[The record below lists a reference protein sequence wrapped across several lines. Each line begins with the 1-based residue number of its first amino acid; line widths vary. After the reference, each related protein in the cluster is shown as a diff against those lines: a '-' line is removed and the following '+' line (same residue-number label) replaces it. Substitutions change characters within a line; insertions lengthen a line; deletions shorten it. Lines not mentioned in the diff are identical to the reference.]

1 LKKWI
6 LENNEMTKIDY
17 AAMRP
22 SAPQAGKKKEE
33 KEAPVID
40 GMKAVKNVIAIASG
54 KGGVGKSTV
63 AVNLAV
69 ALAMEG
75 YRVGL
80 ADADIYGPSVP
91 TLTGTT
97 DQHPGVDVID
107 ENVQVFKPLE
117 KYGVK
122 WISIGYFA
130 KPEQA
135 LIWRG
140 PMASNALKQLL
151 QQTKWGELDFLLID
165 LPPGTGDIHL
175 SLMQD
180 LRLTGGIVVTTPQ
193 QVSVADVEK
202 CLNMFYHP
210 NLNKKVFGIVENMAW
225 FTPEE
230 LPENKYYIFG
240 KGGAAKLAEKYNLPV
255 LAEIPLIQG
264 VCDRG
269 DAGIPVAND
278 KNAAGDAFKD
288 LAGKLISLLA

>member
-1 LKKWI
+1 
-6 LENNEMTKIDY
+6 MTKIDY
-17 AAMRP
+17 AAMKP
-22 SAPQAGKKKEE
+22 TAPQAGKKKEE
-33 KEAPVID
+33 KETPIID

-69 ALAMEG
+69 ALALEG

-80 ADADIYGPSVP
+80 ADADIYGPSIP
-91 TLTGTT
+91 TLTGTV
-97 DQHPGVDVID
+97 DQQPGVDVID
-107 ENVQVFKPLE
+107 ENVQVFEPLE
-117 KYGVK
+117 KFGVK

-180 LRLTGGIVVTTPQ
+180 IPLTGGIVVTTPQ

-210 NLNKKVFGIVENMAW
+210 NLKKKVFGIVENMAW

-240 KGGAAKLAEKYNLPV
+240 KGGAAKLAAKYNLPV

>member
-1 LKKWI
+1 
-6 LENNEMTKIDY
+6 MTKIDY

-22 SAPQAGKKKEE
+22 TAPQATKKKEE
-33 KEAPVID
+33 KETPVID

-97 DQHPGVDVID
+97 DQQPGVDVID

-180 LRLTGGIVVTTPQ
+180 LPLTGGIIVTTPQ

>member
-1 LKKWI
+1 
-6 LENNEMTKIDY
+6 MTKIDY
-17 AAMRP
+17 AAMKP
-22 SAPQAGKKKEE
+22 TAPQAGKKKEE
-33 KEAPVID
+33 KETPIID

-69 ALAMEG
+69 ALALEG

-80 ADADIYGPSVP
+80 ADADIYGPSIP
-91 TLTGTT
+91 TLTGTV
-97 DQHPGVDVID
+97 DQQPGVDVID
-107 ENVQVFKPLE
+107 ENVQVFEPLE
-117 KYGVK
+117 KFGVK

-180 LRLTGGIVVTTPQ
+180 IPLTGGIVVTTPQ

-210 NLNKKVFGIVENMAW
+210 NLKKKVFGIVENMAW

-240 KGGAAKLAEKYNLPV
+240 KGGAAKLAAKYNLPV

-288 LAGKLISLLA
+288 LAGKLISLLV